1 MYLLDK
7 LIIFWQSPDGP
18 YICCVPQLGHFFGVA
33 NVQGMKTTT
42 CACMVHFSLNCMPTL
57 YFFLFLTLNALEH
70 ISSAGNDY
78 MLNGIRLTL
87 FSMASFLL
95 GEFSSSS
102 LTEF

>member
-1 MYLLDK
+1 
-7 LIIFWQSPDGP
+7 
-18 YICCVPQLGHFFGVA
+18 
-33 NVQGMKTTT
+33 MKTSI
-42 CACMVHFSLNCMPTL
+42 CACMVHSSLNCLPTL

-87 FSMASFLL
+87 FSIASFLV

-102 LTEF
+102 LTEFRQDILSGCQVCD